1 MIGQVFYGHGKS
13 NFSTLYQHG
22 IANKR
27 VINRPLFNVSSPLSP
42 LLSRWPVVI
51 DWICPRTLS
60 PTSPGDIELNLSF
73 NPFIDSAAMELT
85 LFPRSARESV
95 GVPVELTWLTG
106 SSVRSLFAFAVEPFV
121 VLFPLSEFVFIV
133 ETIEVR
139 MIEQEEPWSWSW
151 SRCMELNGGELVV
164 PVGLMMSAG
173 RWCHHGSLMC
183 ITIYACTSHVLSV
196 LIRVWLLFLL
206 WQE

>member
-1 MIGQVFYGHGKS
+1 MIGQVFYGHRKS
-13 NFSTLYQHG
+13 NVSTLYQHG

-60 PTSPGDIELNLSF
+60 TTSPGDIELNLSF

-106 SSVRSLFAFAVEPFV
+106 SSVRSLFALAVEPFV
-121 VLFPLSEFVFIV
+121 VLFPLSEFMFIV
-133 ETIEVR
+133 ETIEAR
-139 MIEQEEPWSWSW
+139 MIEQEEPCSWSW
-151 SRCMELNGGELVV
+151 SCCMELKNGGELVV

-173 RWCHHGSLMC
+173 RWCHHSLNNVHNYLC
-183 ITIYACTSHVLSV
+183 ACTSHVLCAY
-196 LIRVWLLFLL
+196 
-206 WQE
+206 